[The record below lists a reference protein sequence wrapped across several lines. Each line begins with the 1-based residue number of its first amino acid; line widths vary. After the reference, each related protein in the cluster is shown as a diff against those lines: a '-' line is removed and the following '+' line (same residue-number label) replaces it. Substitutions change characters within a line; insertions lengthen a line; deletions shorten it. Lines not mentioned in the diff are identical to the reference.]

1 MTTIRIDPNE
11 LVTAASALRSTAA
24 ELAEVGSQ
32 LTSCVQ
38 CPMPPSTQAEVAT
51 FVSTLDAIYD
61 RIAVILN
68 SWANDLGNR
77 AAVAANDM
85 ATGASIGAT
94 PLASSITTTTM
105 GMGFIGG
112 GSSGFTVVDPNSGQ
126 AIDPTTLY
134 GGMATIGGHSSPTIT
149 IIDPTTGLQVDPNTL
164 TSGMATIGGASAGS
178 RSYDNPAMILAQAA
192 QTHRDRA
199 TAIGN
204 RILANPSSSQSD
216 IMAVYGSQ
224 ISMNDSI
231 TRNLAPSRSDMERK
245 VGYTLTLGQY
255 YDMVPE
261 ARP

>member
-1 MTTIRIDPNE
+1 MTNIRIDPNE
-11 LVTAASALRSTAA
+11 LVTAASTLRSTAA

-68 SWANDLGNR
+68 SWANDLGAR

-85 ATGASIGAT
+85 ATGAPLGAT
-94 PLASSITTTTM
+94 PLSSSIAATM
-105 GMGFIGG
+105 GMGIIGG

-126 AIDPTTLY
+126 AVDPTTLY
-134 GGMATIGGHSSPTIT
+134 SGMATIGGHSTT
-149 IIDPTTGLQVDPNTL
+149 TTVIDPATGQAPTGIEWSLV
-164 TSGMATIGGASAGS
+164 GGPAAGS

-204 RILANPSSSQSD
+204 RILANPNSSQSD

-224 ISMNDSI
+224 ISMNHSI
-231 TRNLAPSRSDMERK
+231 TRSLAPSRSDMERK
-245 VGYTLTLGQY
+245 VGYSLTLGQY